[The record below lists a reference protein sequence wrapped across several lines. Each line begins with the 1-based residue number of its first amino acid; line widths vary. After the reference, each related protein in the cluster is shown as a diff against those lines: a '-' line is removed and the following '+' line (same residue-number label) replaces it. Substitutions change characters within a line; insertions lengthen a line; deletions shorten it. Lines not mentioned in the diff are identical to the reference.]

1 MPKHFTLSRSSATL
15 AAALSIAGALAGCQS
30 KDFMRISAAPQTL
43 FDVQLEA
50 GAPAYAEP
58 VLPLDAT
65 PITPM
70 ETVGA
75 PADRG

>member
-50 GAPAYAEP
+50 SAPA
-58 VLPLDAT
+58 
-65 PITPM
+65 
-70 ETVGA
+70 
-75 PADRG
+75 